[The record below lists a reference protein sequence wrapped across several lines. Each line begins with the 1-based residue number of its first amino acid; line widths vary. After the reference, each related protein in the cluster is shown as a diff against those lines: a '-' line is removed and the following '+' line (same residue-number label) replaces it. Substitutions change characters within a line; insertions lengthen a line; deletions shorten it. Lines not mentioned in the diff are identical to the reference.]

1 MARKAEICVQASSDS
16 VVSNFVK
23 IKISGDGA
31 TMWVE
36 FLNRN
41 IKIFFRNLL
50 KSFNFRENNLR

>member
-41 IKIFFRNLL
+41 IKL
-50 KSFNFRENNLR
+50 